1 MTEKMQ
7 MLEFRDP
14 ETNEI
19 FTAKWKDLVKN
30 YKAELESD
38 LKQTKLDCVTLHP
51 NNFEKQKV
59 YLVFNVFNE
68 KTVAVLDGEKGME
81 GIHIFIMWNI
91 LNIRSSKNA
100 NRLNDPERE
109 KFTNPDDPRLDFLL
123 KMATMFE
130 EMDGKCVTRNTCGNH

>member
-1 MTEKMQ
+1 MQ

-19 FTAKWKDLVKN
+19 FTAKWKDLVKI

-38 LKQTKLDCVTLHP
+38 LKQTKLDHTTLHP

-59 YLVFNVFNE
+59 RLVFNVFNE
-68 KTVAVLDGEKGME
+68 KTVAVLDGKEGME
-81 GIHIFIMWNI
+81 GTHIFIKQVTRMWNI
-91 LNIRSSKNA
+91 LNIRSSKSA

-109 KFTNPDDPRLDFLL
+109 KFTDPNDPRLVF
-123 KMATMFE
+123 
-130 EMDGKCVTRNTCGNH
+130 C